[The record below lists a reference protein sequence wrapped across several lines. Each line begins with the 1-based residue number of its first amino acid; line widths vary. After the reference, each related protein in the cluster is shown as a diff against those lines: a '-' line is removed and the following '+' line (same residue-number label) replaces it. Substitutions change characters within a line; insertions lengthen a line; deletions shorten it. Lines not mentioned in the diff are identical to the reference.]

1 MGKIELWTHYIIPL
15 SCGILST
22 VVMSISIIRIRKYM
36 FDDIRKKQR
45 RMQREEREEM
55 EMFDECKEGLL
66 DIINEIENQSEDE
79 TEDRSGKKA
88 V

>member
-15 SCGILST
+15 PCGILST

-45 RMQREEREEM
+45 RMQREEM

>member
-1 MGKIELWTHYIIPL
+1 
-15 SCGILST
+15 
-22 VVMSISIIRIRKYM
+22 
-36 FDDIRKKQR
+36 
-45 RMQREEREEM
+45 
-55 EMFDECKEGLL
+55 MFDECKEGLL